1 MKRQER
7 DKHSSLLSG
16 ARVAKKIRFIIL
28 ITSVLVPGP
37 EVASLVDYAELLTI
51 QPGVTVI
58 KHYFSS
64 SLMKRANKS

>member
-7 DKHSSLLSG
+7 EHHSSLMSG

-28 ITSVLVPGP
+28 ITGVLVPGP
-37 EVASLVDYAELLTI
+37 EVASLVGYAEMLTI
-51 QPGVTVI
+51 QPGLAVI

-64 SLMKRANKS
+64 SLME